1 MVRAICIPVILAA
14 SLLTG
19 SPETLHGEPTPFE
32 QYKDVAPR
40 VDSAPVLQ
48 IYVTLSEKVSVG
60 QTDKGARFIV
70 PITGGHFTGEE
81 IRGEVVP
88 GGADWQLVRSDG
100 VKEIVARYS
109 IRTDDGQVIMV
120 DNRGISRE
128 DGNGQYRLT
137 APKFHA
143 PEGDYDWLN
152 KTLFVGTITSIAEPR
167 AVVIRVYRLH

>member
-1 MVRAICIPVILAA
+1 MRTIGLSVVLAA
-14 SLLTG
+14 ALLSG
-19 SPETLHGEPTPFE
+19 PLETTQGEPTPFE
-32 QYKDVAPR
+32 QYQDVAPR
-40 VDSAPVLQ
+40 VDSDPVLQ
-48 IYVTLSEKVSVG
+48 IYVTLSDKVSLG

-70 PITGGHFTGEE
+70 PITGGHFKGEG
-81 IRGEVVP
+81 IRGEVEP

-120 DNRGISRE
+120 DNRGISHE
-128 DGNGQYRLT
+128 DSDGLYRLT

-152 KTLFVGTITSIAEPR
+152 RGLFVGTITSIAEPR
-167 AVVIRVYRLH
+167 AVVIRVYRLD

>member
-1 MVRAICIPVILAA
+1 MRTICPPVVLAVA
-14 SLLTG
+14 LLAG
-19 SPETLHGEPTPFE
+19 PLETMHGEPVPLAQFTDVTP
-32 QYKDVAPR
+32 Q
-40 VDSAPVLQ
+40 VDSVPVLQ
-48 IYVTLSEKVSVG
+48 IYVTLSDKVSLG

-70 PITGGHFTGEE
+70 PITGGQFTGEG

-88 GGADWQLVRSDG
+88 GGADWQLVRADG

-120 DNRGISRE
+120 DNRGISHE
-128 DGNGQYRLT
+128 DGDGQYRLT

-143 PEGDYDWLN
+143 PEGHYDWLN